1 MFNELKPPID
11 SEMSLFDFTVGIL
24 ECKFKGLQCCVCT
37 LLSVLDSISDRR
49 TAVTV

>member
-1 MFNELKPPID
+1 MFNELKPLID

-24 ECKFKGLQCCVCT
+24 ECKLKSLQCCECK

-49 TAVTV
+49 TAITV